1 MSKKLTFSEKLYIGE
16 SIDIRKL
23 DKIKKSLWNTPVLTK
38 IFLITISTNPAE
50 QLDIIES
57 KYLTYTYYNTH
68 PLHVVGLAKSNNEAV
83 GLVQKIV
90 QECLDAQGDVDL
102 KAFLL
107 KN

>member
-1 MSKKLTFSEKLYIGE
+1 MSKKLTFSEELYIGE
-16 SIDIRKL
+16 SIDIGKL

-57 KYLTYTYYNTH
+57 KYLTYAYYNTH

-90 QECLDAQGDVDL
+90 QDCLDTQGDVDL

>member
-23 DKIKKSLWNTPVLTK
+23 DKIKKSLCNAPVLTK
-38 IFLITISTNPAE
+38 FFLITISTNPAE

-68 PLHVVGLAKSNNEAV
+68 PLHVVGLAKSNSEAV
-83 GLVQKIV
+83 RLVQKIV
-90 QECLDAQGDVDL
+90 QDCLDTQGDVDL
-102 KAFLL
+102 KMFLL
-107 KN
+107 KK

>member
-23 DKIKKSLWNTPVLTK
+23 DKMKKNLCNTPVLTK

-50 QLDIIES
+50 QLDIIAS

-68 PLHVVGLAKSNNEAV
+68 PLHVVGLAKSNGEAV
-83 GLVQKIV
+83 GLVQKMV
-90 QECLDAQGDVDL
+90 QDCLDTQGDVDL

>member
-1 MSKKLTFSEKLYIGE
+1 MSKKLTFSDKLYIGE
-16 SIDIRKL
+16 SIDIQKL

-38 IFLITISTNPAE
+38 IFLITISANPTE

-57 KYLTYTYYNTH
+57 KYLTYSYYNTH
-68 PLHVVGLAKSNNEAV
+68 PLHVVGLAKSNSEAV

-90 QECLDAQGDVDL
+90 QDCLDTQGDVDL

>member
-23 DKIKKSLWNTPVLTK
+23 DKIKMSLWNMPVLVK
-38 IFLITISTNPAE
+38 IFLITISTNPTE

-68 PLHVVGLAKSNNEAV
+68 PLHVVGLAKSNSEAV
-83 GLVQKIV
+83 SLVQKIV
-90 QECLDAQGDVDL
+90 QDCLDTQGDVDL

>member
-16 SIDIRKL
+16 SMDVRKL
-23 DKIKKSLWNTPVLTK
+23 DKMKKNLCNTPVLTK

-50 QLDIIES
+50 QLDIIAS

-68 PLHVVGLAKSNNEAV
+68 PLHVVGLAKSNGEAV
-83 GLVQKIV
+83 GLVQKMV
-90 QECLDAQGDVDL
+90 QDCLDTQGDVDL

>member
-1 MSKKLTFSEKLYIGE
+1 MSKKLTFSDKLYIGE
-16 SIDIRKL
+16 SIDIQKL

-38 IFLITISTNPAE
+38 FFLITISINPAE

-57 KYLTYTYYNTH
+57 KYLTYSYYNTH
-68 PLHVVGLAKSNNEAV
+68 PLHVVGLAKSNSEAV

-90 QECLDAQGDVDL
+90 QDCLDTQGDVDL